1 MAAPE
6 IVIQAEE
13 ILHLGNFAVTN
24 TLLLSLLTFATLT
37 ATGLLFSRRI
47 KTVPG
52 GFQNLIEFA
61 FESMLNFI
69 NTILHNRE
77 KTERY
82 FPIIATV
89 FFFILVSNW
98 LGLLPGVG
106 SIVYHGV
113 HEGRAM
119 DVPFL
124 RSPASDLNFT
134 IALALISVITTNLLG
149 IFAIGFAKHFKKF
162 FNFSGPI
169 EFFVGILEFISEIAK
184 IISFSFRLFGNVFAG
199 EVLLTIVV
207 FLVPYL
213 VPVPFFMLEVFV
225 GFIQALVFAVLT
237 TVFIGMATTEHH

>member
-1 MAAPE
+1 MAVPE

-13 ILHLGNFAVTN
+13 LFRLGSFPVTN
-24 TLLLSLLTFATLT
+24 TLLLSLLTFGTLT
-37 ATGLLFSRRI
+37 ATGVAFSRRI
-47 KTVPG
+47 KTIPG
-52 GFQNLIEFA
+52 SFQNFIEFA

-69 NTILHNRE
+69 NTILHNRA
-77 KTERY
+77 KTEKY

-106 SIVYHGV
+106 SIVYHGL
-113 HEGRAM
+113 HEGKAA
-119 DVPFL
+119 DIPFL

-134 IALALISVITTNLLG
+134 IALALISVISVNILG
-149 IFAIGFAKHFKKF
+149 VAAIGFAKHFKKF

-169 EFFVGILEFISEIAK
+169 VFFVGILEFISEIAK

-207 FLVPYL
+207 FLVPYF

-237 TVFIGMATTEHH
+237 TVFIGMATIEHH